1 MRKAHYGRGGW
12 LRARAGSTR
21 TAGLA
26 VAAILSVAFAGLI
39 VFYVLRGPRVSS
51 AGLNGQEAP
60 PPPDIKDISKKVGNS
75 SEQGL
80 IAGGDKQRVTFTDRN
95 DPTRISGELG
105 WDRLQP
111 LEGKRY
117 RIEQPRSFNYMKDGR
132 VVYVRADQGQFVI
145 PRQDQEPQSGTL
157 SGHVEIRLFPG
168 LPAGMKIDPDKGVP
182 LLTARMDSVDFDST
196 TGEMRT
202 ASRVVGEGEFGEF
215 AFTGLHVVT
224 NQTERRVEL
233 LEIDRGEKI
242 VLKPSRMR
250 TGGGGA
256 APANVE
262 AKVEPKTGVADAA
275 AKPVTPTPVNPA
287 TPAMPLDEVF
297 YAAAF
302 SEDVKVVQGA
312 KEISSDRLRTWTH
325 LIDGKL
331 APGATGDLE
340 KLADKSAS
348 KEPDE
353 AAPKPGE
360 KSIATPGGAIV
371 AAPTT
376 SVDQLGEPAT
386 PPSQGTPP
394 ATLPSVTA
402 TPGDPSRA
410 GAVEP
415 QPTPGPTSG
424 LSSIRSDED
433 VTITWTGPLVL
444 KTEKD
449 RPTELTKD
457 EVSLRFE
464 SDLPGGTRFSATDQK
479 ASGSATNVDYFATT
493 RRVALIGD
501 DSTPAVVRSQ
511 GAGRVEAKH
520 VAIGVATG
528 VVDIASGGVLVQDKA
543 RAGDEPAS
551 EGARRVAWG
560 ESAQF
565 LFDTRDGQMT
575 GALREAFL
583 HGKVSASD
591 GRSTLDG
598 GFLHATF
605 IPSPRTDGQAV
616 LRRIEV
622 RDGATGID
630 GRGASLAA
638 GELDLSFVPIRK
650 GDAGIGESEP
660 REFEARGGVHV
671 ERDGVTLDADKLRAG
686 LASRVESGA
695 RRNDIEVTDVKADG
709 TVRFTRR
716 DGVVANA
723 DQLRADAVAQIVEL
737 MGEHVSLSK
746 GASSVNGTSMVLKGA
761 ERSLEVFGAGVFEH
775 KSSGTVGAE
784 NAAIENDVGNPAQ
797 DLGHVLA
804 TWKGGMMFSDVT
816 GVLDAAGD
824 VQATYTPGP
833 LEQDKL
839 FGERLHLE
847 LTPANSADGESS
859 SGVASLDLGTK
870 SSEPANAKKPDERK
884 LLLASVTGSD
894 LERADGK
901 RASVESRSY
910 RLNEDASEGRELESL
925 VYLEGSMIVGDNTQG
940 TLTVPSAGMMLSF
953 DKRNTPPKV
962 EVVGEEPTTAR
973 GTARVRWT
981 NELTYER
988 VPGLATLRGGVK
1000 LDHAP
1005 IESADKAELESE
1017 KLVVRFRDAESVNDK
1032 GMRMVRGQFLGAT
1045 ANGAVWARSMG
1056 KEITSDQLEYDAV
1069 ARTIE
1074 AIASEGNLA
1083 QMFDPKNPTPMTAR
1097 RIFWDLAKD
1106 RVEIK
1111 DAGTITIPR

>member
-1 MRKAHYGRGGW
+1 MRKAQGGQGGW

-26 VAAILSVAFAGLI
+26 VAAVLSVAFAGLI
-39 VFYVLRGPRVSS
+39 VFYVLRGPRVSN
-51 AGLNGQEAP
+51 AGLNGQDAP
-60 PPPDIKDISKKVGNS
+60 PPPDIKDISKKVGGSN
-75 SEQGL
+75 EQGL

-105 WDRLQP
+105 WDRLEP

-132 VVYVRADQGQFVI
+132 IVYVRADQGQFVI

-157 SGHVEIRLFPG
+157 SGHVEIKLFPA
-168 LPAGMKIDPDKGVP
+168 LPPGMKIDPDKGVP

-224 NQTERRVEL
+224 NQTERRVER

-250 TGGGGA
+250 ASGGGA
-256 APANVE
+256 TSKAEVKTQPMPEGGTPEATPAPAN
-262 AKVEPKTGVADAA
+262 
-275 AKPVTPTPVNPA
+275 PA
-287 TPAMPLDEVF
+287 TSAPAAPLDEVF

-312 KEISSDRLRTWTH
+312 KEISSDRLRTWAH
-325 LIDGKL
+325 LIDGKF

-348 KEPDE
+348 K
-353 AAPKPGE
+353 APAKDTAKTGE
-360 KSIATPGGAIV
+360 QTSAPATSPEATPDA
-371 AAPTT
+371 T
-376 SVDQLGEPAT
+376 T

-394 ATLPSVTA
+394 ATLPPVSVPTA
-402 TPGDPSRA
+402 DPSRA
-410 GAVEP
+410 GAAEP
-415 QPTPGPTSG
+415 QAATG
-424 LSSIRSDED
+424 LASIRSDED
-433 VTITWTGPLVL
+433 VTITWSGPLVL
-444 KTEKD
+444 MTEKD

-551 EGARRVAWG
+551 EAARRVAWG

-622 RDGATGID
+622 RDGATGND
-630 GRGASLAA
+630 GRGASLVA

-686 LASRVESGA
+686 LASKVELGKAESGG
-695 RRNDIEVTDVKADG
+695 RKNDIEVTDVKADG

-716 DGVVANA
+716 DGVTANA
-723 DQLRADAVAQIVEL
+723 DQLRADAVREIVEL

-775 KSSGTVGAE
+775 KPSAPIGAE
-784 NAAIENDVGNPAQ
+784 PAATESDVANPAK

-804 TWKGGMMFSDVT
+804 TWKGGMVFSDVT

-847 LTPANSADGESS
+847 LTPANSSDGGTS
-859 SGVASLDLGTK
+859 SGIASLDLGTK
-870 SSEPANAKKPDERK
+870 SSEPADARKPDERK

-894 LERADGK
+894 LERSDGK

-925 VYLEGSMIVGDNTQG
+925 VYLEGSMIVGDNAKG

-988 VPGLATLRGGVK
+988 VAGLATVRGGVK

-1005 IESADKAELESE
+1005 IESPDKAELESE
-1017 KLVVRFRDAESVNDK
+1017 KLVVRFRDAESMNEK
-1032 GMRMVRGQFLGAT
+1032 GMRLVRGQFLGAT

-1056 KEITSDQLEYDAV
+1056 KEITSDQLEYDAA

-1097 RIFWDLAKD
+1097 RIFWDLTKD

>member
-1 MRKAHYGRGGW
+1 MRKAQYGQGGW

-26 VAAILSVAFAGLI
+26 VAAVLSVAFAGLI

-60 PPPDIKDISKKVGNS
+60 PPPDIKDISKNVGSS

-132 VVYVRADQGQFVI
+132 IVYVRADQGHFVI

-157 SGHVEIRLFPG
+157 SGHVEIKLFPA
-168 LPAGMKIDPDKGVP
+168 LPPGMKIDPDKGVP

-215 AFTGLHVVT
+215 AFTGLHMVT

-250 TGGGGA
+250 AGGGGA
-256 APANVE
+256 AAEKTDAKAEPKVE
-262 AKVEPKTGVADAA
+262 AG
-275 AKPVTPTPVNPA
+275 KPETTPTPANPA
-287 TPAMPLDEVF
+287 TSAPAAPLDEVF

-312 KEISSDRLRTWTH
+312 KEISSDRLRTWAH

-340 KLADKSAS
+340 KLADKPAS
-348 KEPDE
+348 KASDKDAAKTGEEP
-353 AAPKPGE
+353 AATGTPAE
-360 KSIATPGGAIV
+360 ATP
-371 AAPTT
+371 
-376 SVDQLGEPAT
+376 SL
-386 PPSQGTPP
+386 QGTPP
-394 ATLPSVTA
+394 AALPPA
-402 TPGDPSRA
+402 TEPAAA
-410 GAVEP
+410 GAGEP
-415 QPTPGPTSG
+415 PPAAG
-424 LSSIRSDED
+424 LASIRSDED

-501 DSTPAVVRSQ
+501 DTTPAVVRSQ
-511 GAGRVEAKH
+511 GAGRLEAKN

-551 EGARRVAWG
+551 EAARRVAWG

-622 RDGATGID
+622 RDGATGND
-630 GRGASLAA
+630 GRGASLVA

-686 LASRVESGA
+686 LASKVESGKA
-695 RRNDIEVTDVKADG
+695 ESGGRKNEIEVTDVKADG

-716 DGVVANA
+716 DGVTANA
-723 DQLRADAVAQIVEL
+723 DQLRADAVREIVEL

-775 KSSGTVGAE
+775 KPSAPIGAE
-784 NAAIENDVGNPAQ
+784 PAATESDVANPAK

-804 TWKGGMMFSDVT
+804 TWKGGMVFSDVT

-824 VQATYTPGP
+824 VRATYTPGP

-847 LTPANSADGESS
+847 LTPGNSSDGETS
-859 SGVASLDLGTK
+859 SGIASLDLGTK
-870 SSEPANAKKPDERK
+870 SSEPADARKPDERK

-894 LERADGK
+894 LERSDGK

-925 VYLEGSMIVGDNTQG
+925 VYLEGSMIVGDNAQG
-940 TLTVPSAGMMLSF
+940 TLTVPSAGMLLSF

-988 VPGLATLRGGVK
+988 VAGLATVRGGVK

-1005 IESADKAELESE
+1005 IESPDKAELESE
-1017 KLVVRFRDAESVNDK
+1017 RLVVRFRDAESMNEK

-1056 KEITSDQLEYDAV
+1056 KEITSDQLEYDAA

-1097 RIFWDLAKD
+1097 RIFWDLTKD

>member
-1 MRKAHYGRGGW
+1 MHKAHAGPGGW

-26 VAAILSVAFAGLI
+26 VAAVLSVAFAGLV
-39 VFYVLRGPRVSS
+39 VFYAMRGPRVSN
-51 AGLNGQEAP
+51 AGLDGQEAP
-60 PPPDIKDISKKVGNS
+60 PPPDIKDIAKAAGNS
-75 SEQGL
+75 GAFEV
-80 IAGGDKQRVTFTDRN
+80 AGGKDQRVTFTDRN
-95 DPTRISGELG
+95 DPTRVAGELG
-105 WDRLQP
+105 WNRLEP

-117 RIEQPRSFNYMKDGR
+117 RLQQPRSFNYMKDGR
-132 VVYVRADQGQFVI
+132 IVYVRADEGMFVI

-157 SGHVEIRLFPG
+157 SGNVEIRLY
-168 LPAGMKIDPDKGVP
+168 PAMPPGMKIDPDKGVP
-182 LLTARMDSVDFDST
+182 LLTARMASVDFDTT

-202 ASRVVGEGEFGEF
+202 SSRVVGEGQFGEF

-224 NQTERRVEL
+224 NQTDRRVEL
-233 LEIDRGEKI
+233 MEIDRGEKI
-242 VLKPSRMR
+242 VLKPRNMR
-250 TGGGGA
+250 SGSDVGAPGKAKAGTNEGG
-256 APANVE
+256 P
-262 AKVEPKTGVADAA
+262 VADANNSAPA
-275 AKPVTPTPVNPA
+275 APPSAQPATNPGA
-287 TPAMPLDEVF
+287 TPAPAPLDEVF

-340 KLADKSAS
+340 KLADKPGKKPADKNADNTPATTDVQPALVPES
-348 KEPDE
+348 
-353 AAPKPGE
+353 AAPAETAPG
-360 KSIATPGGAIV
+360 
-371 AAPTT
+371 
-376 SVDQLGEPAT
+376 SV
-386 PPSQGTPP
+386 GTPP
-394 ATLPSVTA
+394 APGVAPAVPQAGTA
-402 TPGDPSRA
+402 TSAPTAAPLAQPADSLA
-410 GAVEP
+410 AV
-415 QPTPGPTSG
+415 
-424 LSSIRSDED
+424 RSDED

-444 KTEKD
+444 KAEKD
-449 RPTELTKD
+449 RPGELAKD

-464 SDLPGGTRFSATDQK
+464 SDLPGGTRFSATEQK
-479 ASGSATNVDYFATT
+479 ASGSATNVEYFATT
-493 RRVALIGD
+493 RRVGLLGD
-501 DSTPAVVRSQ
+501 DTTPAVVRSQ
-511 GAGRVEAKH
+511 GAGRVEAKS
-520 VAIGVATG
+520 VMIGVATG
-528 VVDIASGGVLVQDKA
+528 VVDIPSGGVLVQDKSRA
-543 RAGDEPAS
+543 DAEPAGDAI
-551 EGARRVAWG
+551 ARRVAWG

-583 HGKVSASD
+583 HGKIDAQD
-591 GRSTLDG
+591 GRGTLNG
-598 GFLHATF
+598 GYLHATF

-622 RDGATGID
+622 RDGATGGD

-638 GELDLSFVPIRK
+638 GELDLSFVPVRK
-650 GDAGIGESEP
+650 GNAGIGESEP

-686 LASRVESGA
+686 LASKSDSGPKK
-695 RRNDIEVTDVKADG
+695 NDIEVTDVKADG

-723 DQLRADAVAQIVEL
+723 DQLRADAVAQVVEL
-737 MGEHVSLSK
+737 MGDHVSLSK
-746 GASSVNGTSMVLKGA
+746 GASAVSGTSMVLKGA

-775 KSSGTVGAE
+775 
-784 NAAIENDVGNPAQ
+784 NPAANKAGDVAPGDSDVANPAK

-804 TWKGGMMFSDVT
+804 TWKGGMVFSDVS

-847 LTPANSADGESS
+847 LTPADASGGESS
-859 SGVASLDLGTK
+859 SGIASLDLGTK
-870 SSEPANAKKPDERK
+870 SSEPAQAKKPDDRQ

-901 RASVESRSY
+901 RASVESRTY

-925 VYLEGSMIVGDNTQG
+925 VYLEGSMIVGDNARG
-940 TLTVPSAGMMLSF
+940 TMTVPSAGMLLSF

-981 NELTYER
+981 NEMTYER
-988 VPGLATLRGGVK
+988 VAGLATVRGGVK

-1005 IESADKAELESE
+1005 IDSRDKAELESE
-1017 KLVVRFRDAESVNDK
+1017 KLVVRFRDAESFNER

-1083 QMFDPKNPTPMTAR
+1083 QMFDPKNPTPVTAR